1 MEKMKIK
8 DIKIGKT
15 VVVTTKCPYCGY
27 EETPNLNRLN
37 DMDVL
42 GSVPCYVCV
51 RRIDTS
57 TIKSDI
63 AKFAAKKE
71 V

>member
-8 DIKIGKT
+8 DVKVGKL

-27 EETPNLNRLN
+27 EETPSLNRLN
-37 DMDVL
+37 DMAVL
-42 GSVPCYVCV
+42 GNVSCYVCV

-63 AKFAAKKE
+63 AKFVAKE
-71 V
+71 EI